1 MEDSKVSRS
10 VTETFVDASVC
21 EVAGAEL
28 VQAGSGRL
36 VLVLVALSL
45 RGGVES
51 ERPSDAG
58 WC

>member
-10 VTETFVDASVC
+10 VIETFVDASVC

-36 VLVLVALSL
+36 VLVALSL

-51 ERPSDAG
+51 ERSSDAG